1 MISRLDS
8 AHKKEK
14 SLKKLLTYCETVDV
28 SHVQDHT
35 IEGFSLYSDSCSKNY
50 IFFAC
55 PGFNTDGHN
64 YISDAVSRGASVIV
78 YEHYVDDVNINPFVT
93 YIKVENSKK
102 ALAQLASAYFKSPS
116 SDMTVIGITGT
127 DGKTTASYFL
137 FQLLVSAGK
146 KVGIISGVYTGT
158 HEELY
163 ESSHMSTPE
172 SYTIEEKLFHFRE
185 AGCEF
190 AVIEVTS
197 HALSELHKRVDAVNF
212 DIFIFTPITSD
223 HLNFH
228 GDLSTYVSTKFR
240 ALELL
245 GSSYS
250 AQKEKNV
257 SNFYKKYPQAG
268 KSFNKGIVTTSA
280 NAYFRELF
288 KRSDSSWTKVL
299 SVDSTQTSAIPGSF
313 GTSRE
318 INDYDTGAGA
328 DHLLTSQSYKKNTT
342 ELLWDN
348 MSLGYFN
355 RDSFSEYQ
363 IMDLKLALS
372 ALPLLHIDISE
383 IVPGLS
389 KLKKVKGRNTIINLK
404 KNRRIVIDYAHTAH
418 AVRTILAEYRY
429 NAAFQKII
437 VVMGAAGDRDRSK
450 RPEMAAAADFFA
462 DIIIFTTED
471 PFNENQMQ
479 IFSDLRRGIKNKIP
493 GKELFFIPNRRE
505 AVRWGINELDA
516 KSCLLILGKGHERFI
531 HYSDRK
537 EPWNDLEETKKMLD
551 THNVSI
557 NMKLKE

>member
-1 MISRLDS
+1 M
-8 AHKKEK
+8 
-14 SLKKLLTYCETVDV
+14 
-28 SHVQDHT
+28 QDHY
-35 IEGFSLYSDSCSKNY
+35 IEGFSLNSVSCRKNY
-50 IFFAC
+50 IFFAS
-55 PGFNTDGHN
+55 PGINTDGHN
-64 YISDAVSRGASVIV
+64 YISDAVSRGAEVIV
-78 YEHYVDDVNINPFVT
+78 YEHYVDAVKENPYVT

-102 ALAQLASAYFKSPS
+102 TLTQLASAYFKSPS

-127 DGKTTASYFL
+127 DGKTTVSYFL

-146 KVGIISGVYTGT
+146 RVGIISGVYTGT

-228 GDLSTYVSTKFR
+228 GDLSTYISTKFR

-245 GSSYS
+245 GSGYS

-257 SNFYKKYPQAG
+257 STIYKENPQAR
-268 KSFNKGIVTTSA
+268 KSCNKAIVTTSA
-280 NAYFRELF
+280 NAYFRDLF
-288 KRSDSSWTKVL
+288 KKSDNTWTKVL
-299 SVDSTQTSAIPGSF
+299 SVDSAHYSSVSVNSKPFKG
-313 GTSRE
+313 
-318 INDYDTGAGA
+318 INDFKAQS
-328 DHLLTSQSYKKNTT
+328 DHLLTSHASENNCI
-342 ELLWDN
+342 ELFWDN
-348 MSLGYFN
+348 IPVGNFS

-372 ALPLLHIDISE
+372 ALPLLQIDISK
-383 IVPGLS
+383 IIPGLS
-389 KLKKVKGRNTIINLK
+389 KLKKVKGRNTIINLGK
-404 KNRRIVIDYAHTAH
+404 KRRIVIDYAHTAH
-418 AVRTILAEYRY
+418 AVKTILAEYRY
-429 NAAFQKII
+429 NSAFQKII

-462 DIIIFTTED
+462 DIVIFTTED

-479 IFSDLRRGIKNKIP
+479 IFTDLRRGIKKKIP
-493 GKELFFIPNRRE
+493 GKQLFIIKNRLE
-505 AVRWGINELDA
+505 AIRLGISELDA
-516 KSCLLILGKGHERFI
+516 ESCLLILGKGHEWFI
-531 HYSDRK
+531 RYSDRK

-557 NMKLKE
+557 NMKLEE